1 MKQQLDRILVT
12 APNKT
17 GECFIREL
25 IQKGLSFAAIANNG
39 NEKRRLEEL
48 GVKTIVTVDT
58 NDEGTW
64 IAPDFPVGQVYI
76 FESSLNLSCRYIRIL
91 KTWTSEPIYVVIH
104 SGHPR
109 LIYKALGAGYVIYA
123 KNEDVS
129 FLIQPL
135 LK

>member
-1 MKQQLDRILVT
+1 MKQPQVRILVT

-25 IQKGLSFAAIANNG
+25 IQRRLPFAAIANNG
-39 NEKRRLEEL
+39 KEKQRLEEL
-48 GVKTIVTVDT
+48 GVNTILTLDT

-64 IAPDFPVGQVYI
+64 IAPDFPVGKVYI
-76 FESSLNLSCRYIRIL
+76 FESSLNLSCRYIRIC

-104 SGHPR
+104 CGHPR
-109 LIYKALGAGYVIYA
+109 LIYKALGARYVIYL

-129 FLIQPL
+129 LLIQPL